1 MARPKGSTNKKEE
14 EVVEETVVSDSP
26 SVVVK
31 EQFDPSLP
39 ESKQRHL
46 R

>member
-1 MARPKGSTNKKEE
+1 MVKPKKVEIKEE
-14 EVVEETVVSDSP
+14 EKNPKQE
-26 SVVVK
+26 VVK